1 MREFKLKG
9 GEVVVVKVYAL
20 VVVPQPVLLKLLFV
34 YILVLVYSIV
44 QVTQRVLE
52 LRLLFLLG
60 KGPVLLRGVAHVFI
74 LRDEVVRL
82 GQRDVRNPGR
92 MGQVVL
98 LLDLVTIV
106 FHLYLVRF

>member
-52 LRLLFLLG
+52 L
-60 KGPVLLRGVAHVFI
+60 
-74 LRDEVVRL
+74 
-82 GQRDVRNPGR
+82 
-92 MGQVVL
+92 
-98 LLDLVTIV
+98 
-106 FHLYLVRF
+106 